1 MGLATDTAA
10 HVDAATA
17 GLDLDD
23 DERRMLNTPFR
34 EVSFEVPLRLDDGS
48 LEVFTGYRVQHDR
61 ARGPFKGGM
70 RFHPEVD
77 LDHFRA
83 LAAMMTWKT
92 ALVDVPFGG
101 AKGGVACDPTT
112 LSPTELERLVKAVVG
127 RLDHLIGP
135 ETDIPAPDMGTG
147 PQEMAWMM
155 DAYTAVHGFSPDVVT
170 GKPLALG
177 GCPGRTS
184 ATGTGVAI
192 VTELA
197 CQQVGIDLQGATVA
211 VQGLGNVG
219 AHAVLQLA
227 DRGARIVAVS
237 DVDDARRDPDGL
249 DLSRLRAAVGANP
262 EQKPPTVAEVIGG
275 EAIVPADLLTQDVDI
290 VVPAAIGGVIDADV
304 AAALSATMV
313 VEAANGPTT
322 AEGHD
327 VLVDR
332 GITVLPDILANA
344 GGVTVSYFEW
354 SANHSRD
361 PWERQRVD
369 DRLQRIL
376 QAATTATFHRATA
389 DEVDL
394 RIAAYRVAVERVR
407 NAQRLRGV

>member
-10 HVDAATA
+10 YVDAATA

-34 EVSFEVPLRLDDGS
+34 EVSFEVPVRLDDGS

-101 AKGGVACDPTT
+101 AKGGVACDPTA

-177 GCPGRTS
+177 GCPGRTE

-197 CQQVGIDLQGATVA
+197 CQHVGIDLQGATVA

-219 AHAVLQLA
+219 AHAALQLA

-237 DVDDARRDPDGL
+237 DVDDGRRDPDGL

-275 EAIVPADLLTQDVDI
+275 EAIPTANLLTQDVDI

-304 AAALSATMV
+304 AASLTATMV

-369 DRLQRIL
+369 DRLHRIL

-394 RIAAYRVAVERVR
+394 RTAAYRVAVERVR
-407 NAQRLRGV
+407 TAQHLRGV